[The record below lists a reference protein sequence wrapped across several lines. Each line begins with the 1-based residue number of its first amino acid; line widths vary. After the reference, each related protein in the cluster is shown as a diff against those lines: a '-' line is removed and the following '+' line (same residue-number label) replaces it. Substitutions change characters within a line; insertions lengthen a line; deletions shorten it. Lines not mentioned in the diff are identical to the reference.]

1 MYHKRKGVYGMTTND
16 ILNDRPAAEKT
27 AGEEINTEATEKST
41 AKSRIARLSS
51 RLNRRNLIIF
61 ASIVLIGGAVY
72 LNWLF
77 FSGDP
82 LEQTPEDDLVI
93 DYTADTSG
101 DPAFISPTGVDAEGE
116 ADSYFAMTQ
125 LNRQRAR
132 DEAMEALQ
140 LVVDSENALAELKE
154 DAMQSMARIANNIAT
169 EANIESLIIAKGF
182 TECVAVL
189 NENSASIVVKSA
201 GLLPNEII
209 QIKEIVCEQSGLD
222 PAAIKII
229 EIQ

>member
-1 MYHKRKGVYGMTTND
+1 
-16 ILNDRPAAEKT
+16 
-27 AGEEINTEATEKST
+27 
-41 AKSRIARLSS
+41 
-51 RLNRRNLIIF
+51 
-61 ASIVLIGGAVY
+61 
-72 LNWLF
+72 
-77 FSGDP
+77 
-82 LEQTPEDDLVI
+82 
-93 DYTADTSG
+93 
-101 DPAFISPTGVDAEGE
+101 
-116 ADSYFAMTQ
+116 MTQ